1 MDVVIAFVLK
11 DLTSLL
17 ERCEQGATTLA
28 RHGATYC
35 NVPQCSSGGAA
46 RWQRMD
52 RPSCV
57 RRAHLDTLGRGRAR
71 PPTRPH
77 RHRTR
82 PHRPGTRLQLH
93 EAQLEAFRRH
103 RYGLTHRCVARV
115 RHRPCRLAPRAASS
129 QAAAPAGSFEA
140 PNSPEGSS
148 SVPATDQLAPPGA
161 LQWRSSGHRDAKVR
175 GRDPSRGR
183 ELISVQNCAIA
194 ARSVAS

>member
-28 RHGATYC
+28 RHGTTYC
-35 NVPQCSSGGAA
+35 NVPQRSSGGAA

-103 RYGLTHRCVARV
+103 RHGLTHRCVARV

-129 QAAAPAGSFEA
+129 QAAAPGVVLRLPTLRKAQVQS
-140 PNSPEGSS
+140 
-148 SVPATDQLAPPGA
+148 LPPTNLHPRG
-161 LQWRSSGHRDAKVR
+161 RSSGAPVGIVMR
-175 GRDPSRGR
+175 
-183 ELISVQNCAIA
+183 
-194 ARSVAS
+194 RSEDVILPVAEN